1 MLGDKELAVQHW
13 TLCLVQGIPNQLL
26 KSAFGWPLNLG
37 TIAVAVESPINPA
50 LLSTVAPIY
59 THSRY
64 LYIYILFLYDY
75 IYIRMCIIFY
85 YLLLSLSTCILYI
98 YMYTHVHCT
107 CEWCSKR
114 MHFQE
119 RPSCRRILS
128 NICWQPWWMI
138 DQGVTTHDYTT
149 LTYNYCNCLVKL
161 EGIHLLAR
169 HESRRGLL
177 AFLAEGF
184 HIFLPSKSSIC
195 GVVILIHSKF
205 MRGSPLVARA
215 SHIIAMPGV

>member
-1 MLGDKELAVQHW
+1 MDTVLGSRNTQPTIEIRIWMTPEPRDY
-13 TLCLVQGIPNQLL
+13 CSSCG
-26 KSAFGWPLNLG
+26 KSYQPS
-37 TIAVAVESPINPA
+37 SPVHCCTN
-50 LLSTVAPIY
+50 IY
-59 THSRY
+59 TFKVFI
-64 LYIYILFLYDY
+64 YIYYFYMI
-75 IYIRMCIIFY
+75 IYICMCIIFY

-149 LTYNYCNCLVKL
+149 ITYNYCNCLVKL

-184 HIFLPSKSSIC
+184 HIFLPSKSFIC

-215 SHIIAMPGV
+215 SHVIAMPGV